1 MDRDVRLLGTS
12 AMRRRWE
19 LRGAGGS
26 DAHPGCEA
34 GTGFQRPSWREL
46 GCHLSPRP
54 TEAGARP
61 GRAGGG
67 EGTQGSGPGGAEAQ
81 RSRRAAGQ
89 GGASGRSGP
98 RGCGGRRRAEH
109 HPPRSHC
116 VSGAA
121 CRLGRLGGVLSLGVS
136 DSCLSLSKAVKFVFI
151 LVPRVSG
158 LQL

>member
-1 MDRDVRLLGTS
+1 MYPDVRLLGTS

-67 EGTQGSGPGGAEAQ
+67 EGTQG
-81 RSRRAAGQ
+81 
-89 GGASGRSGP
+89 
-98 RGCGGRRRAEH
+98 
-109 HPPRSHC
+109 
-116 VSGAA
+116 
-121 CRLGRLGGVLSLGVS
+121 
-136 DSCLSLSKAVKFVFI
+136 
-151 LVPRVSG
+151 
-158 LQL
+158 